1 MAKTFKTGGQPS
13 AAPAPQKTE
22 TSLQANVLG
31 FEVENDTMEGFE
43 QINTATMAIPFVRI
57 LQKLSPQ
64 LDKQKPEY
72 IEGAEEGMY
81 FNTITKELYG
91 AKVPLIA
98 LKFERVYI
106 EWRPNRGGFVGYHT
120 PENAERLTVDHTFG
134 NWKTKD
140 GNILQ
145 ETYAYMVLIAGHE
158 KEGLCVLS
166 LASSSLKTAREWNR
180 LMTTHVMPDGKRALP
195 YYLVWELGTEYMKND
210 KGSWYRP
217 SVKFVGYIT
226 EGQYGAAKQERLALP
241 SRKIDYAQL
250 EGKSENADEEVRS
263 Y

>member
-1 MAKTFKTGGQPS
+1 MAKTLNVGGRSS
-13 AAPAPQKTE
+13 AAPVPPKAE
-22 TSLQANVLG
+22 TSLQAGSLG
-31 FEVENDTMEGFE
+31 FQTENDTMEGFE

-72 IEGAEEGMY
+72 IAGAEEGMY

-91 AKVPLIA
+91 AVVRLIA

-106 EWRPNRGGFVGYHT
+106 EWRPNRGGFVGYHSA
-120 PENAERLTVDHTFG
+120 ENAERLTVDHTFG

-140 GNILQ
+140 GNLLQ

-166 LASSSLKTAREWNR
+166 LASSSLKTAKEWNR
-180 LMTTHVMPDGKRALP
+180 LMTTHVMKDGRKALP
-195 YYLVWELGTEYMKND
+195 YYLIWELGAEYMKND

-217 SVKFVGYIT
+217 KVKLVGYID
-226 EGQYGAAKQERLALP
+226 EAQYNTAKQERLALP
-241 SRKIDYAQL
+241 SRQIDYAQL
-250 EGKSENADEEVRS
+250 ESKSESTEES
-263 Y
+263 SEY